1 MNSLMEVSMN
11 DDAHKFTSDASET
24 NSLENAKKLKEN
36 RLRCRILK
44 PLLRYPFNSIT
55 KIKQRKRRRTKNFF
69 SFIGVGFLTVSCLI
83 SIRYD
88 SHDLAF
94 IPTQKAQKHLQRHH
108 CMQRTGPF

>member
-1 MNSLMEVSMN
+1 MEVSMN

-36 RLRCRILK
+36 RLRCRNLK
-44 PLLRYPFNSIT
+44 PLLRSIQFNYENQT
-55 KIKQRKRRRTKNFF
+55 KKKIEQRIF

>member
-1 MNSLMEVSMN
+1 MEVQDSEFSHKFCGKLFSLLVDEFTHRSMN

-55 KIKQRKRRRTKNFF
+55 KIKQRKRRENKEFF
-69 SFIGVGFLTVSCLI
+69 HSFE
-83 SIRYD
+83 
-88 SHDLAF
+88 
-94 IPTQKAQKHLQRHH
+94 
-108 CMQRTGPF
+108 